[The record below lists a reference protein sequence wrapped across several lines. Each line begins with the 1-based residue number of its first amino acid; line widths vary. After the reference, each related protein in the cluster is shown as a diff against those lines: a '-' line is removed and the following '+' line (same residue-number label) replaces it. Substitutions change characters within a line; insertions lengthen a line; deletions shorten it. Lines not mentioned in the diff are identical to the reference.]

1 MAVTSRLLSIHI
13 IKTMRTTRNPSS
25 HAALISLEAA
35 AASARGGF
43 ACMFSTSDEYETALI
58 TQRRAQGRYHRPSPW
73 PTVMFVG
80 CALIVAGTA
89 LLLN

>member
-1 MAVTSRLLSIHI
+1 ME
-13 IKTMRTTRNPSS
+13 TTRKHN
-25 HAALISLEAA
+25 AALLSLEAA

-58 TQRRAQGRYHRPSPW
+58 TERRAQGRYATPHSRW
-73 PTVMFVG
+73 PLAMFVG
-80 CALIVAGTA
+80 CTLMVAGTV

>member
-1 MAVTSRLLSIHI
+1 M
-13 IKTMRTTRNPSS
+13 M
-25 HAALISLEAA
+25 SLEAA

-58 TQRRAQGRYHRPSPW
+58 TERRAQGRYAQRHSRW
-73 PTVMFVG
+73 PAVMLVG
-80 CALIVAGTA
+80 CSLMVAGTV